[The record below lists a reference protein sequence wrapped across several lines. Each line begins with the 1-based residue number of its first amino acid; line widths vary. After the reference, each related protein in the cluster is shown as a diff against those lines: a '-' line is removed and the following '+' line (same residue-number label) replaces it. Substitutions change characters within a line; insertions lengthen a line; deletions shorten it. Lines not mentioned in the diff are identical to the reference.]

1 MVESAGVNELAFVV
15 NGYNQNYLEELVA
28 STAVSEVATR
38 FVDKL
43 SLGSASSVPHSYFV
57 ELHIKASITAL

>member
-15 NGYNQNYLEELVA
+15 NGYNQNYLEELVP
-28 STAVSEVATR
+28 STTVSEVATR

-43 SLGSASSVPHSYFV
+43 GF
-57 ELHIKASITAL
+57 SINCTAQLLR